1 MFNKNNIEEIKST
14 SDILRK
20 RILSFRETDG
30 YDNLHPAFKHDVNTV
45 EICDSLTEIFLYYRN
60 LTEDELRW
68 FTGGRF
74 IEDTFG
80 EQWVDITDKY
90 KKLCDLVKSTKIR

>member
-1 MFNKNNIEEIKST
+1 
-14 SDILRK
+14 
-20 RILSFRETDG
+20 
-30 YDNLHPAFKHDVNTV
+30 
-45 EICDSLTEIFLYYRN
+45 

-80 EQWVDITDKY
+80 EQWVDIADNY
-90 KKLCDLVKSTKIR
+90 DRLCDLIKSTKIR